1 MPFSSPSY
9 TPRGDTNNDRLNTL
23 TSHSSKDEYD
33 RIYTR
38 DSETYADC
46 AYDSGHQ
53 DHCVSEE
60 DSDEDDNNYISFA
73 LPLSQWTKSKR
84 RNRAFGLKTYKGEH
98 VEIEVIQP
106 LIESPNLPE
115 LPDEVLELVCTYLS
129 RATLRYS
136 VNLVCKKWH
145 EVSDHFIRRAGICKP
160 VEGALELLLSRWP
173 RISSLALWFD
183 QDELPFG
190 EPGSII
196 TKPTFWNAFVAAIM
210 EPKAINRQKN
220 TPRDDGDDNT
230 DTNGNG
236 DTDPSALSCLLHTI
250 RHLELGGQYLN
261 YTQVAYDFRGHLQFI
276 ESLTITISSPM
287 SILLFT
293 ILEEF
298 SALRSLNLIIRI
310 WWKVYLTHG
319 DDEDKNEA
327 MAIVVDDSPK
337 MFPERYQLQR
347 FCVNDICTDLKVLE
361 RLLVTCTKLR
371 VFNAKDIEVGLTG
384 PQEGS
389 DIDEEEVRAAIIAEE
404 RRARQRLIDLA
415 AKHCPKLEWYSFHT
429 PSADLDKED
438 LRDKARSFPDLKM
451 QSVSLTG
458 YLDAVFDDALGVRGL
473 LEDISVLELHSTVL
487 RDEVDALHRI
497 LCLTPNL
504 LHLIAPNA
512 YLNTSNLWK
521 PPAPVVKFTK
531 RRVFT
536 TLGNRKRHHRNVRRR
551 RAREQALTDP
561 RSTAPAADIGTSVA
575 IIDPLIPVTWQ
586 VHSLKT
592 LELSLHHSSSLV
604 DFADYI
610 FRYRLFRDLVIL
622 TLKIWDLKVGQRQS
636 LRKVSAAAPAAETLI
651 EPARYP
657 NELLGLRSLRCLE
670 ECTLRAENVPGM
682 ISVKNFKFLKR
693 TESFKTVSFLPFR
706 MNGIKWKETRGH
718 RNNKSVLERMAA
730 INDDDDD
737 DDEDDEKDVD
747 NGEEE
752 KEEDKKG
759 LRDET
764 FWPKLSTFQI
774 SYRNISTGTDTR
786 KLVRRLQHLRPGVA
800 FSIQSHTSF

>member
-53 DHCVSEE
+53 DHCESEE
-60 DSDEDDNNYISFA
+60 DSDEDNNNYISFA

-84 RNRAFGLKTYKGEH
+84 RSRAFGLKTYKGEH

-115 LPDEVLELVCTYLS
+115 LPDEVFELVCTYLS

-136 VNLVCKKWH
+136 VNLV
-145 EVSDHFIRRAGICKP
+145 
-160 VEGALELLLSRWP
+160 L
-173 RISSLALWFD
+173 
-183 QDELPFG
+183 
-190 EPGSII
+190 
-196 TKPTFWNAFVAAIM
+196 
-210 EPKAINRQKN
+210 
-220 TPRDDGDDNT
+220 
-230 DTNGNG
+230 
-236 DTDPSALSCLLHTI
+236 
-250 RHLELGGQYLN
+250 
-261 YTQVAYDFRGHLQFI
+261 
-276 ESLTITISSPM
+276 
-287 SILLFT
+287 
-293 ILEEF
+293 
-298 SALRSLNLIIRI
+298 
-310 WWKVYLTHG
+310 YLTHG
-319 DDEDKNEA
+319 YNEDKNEA
-327 MAIVVDDSPK
+327 TAIVVDDSPK

-361 RLLVTCTKLR
+361 RLLVTCPNLR
-371 VFNAKDIEVGLTG
+371 VFNAKDIEVGLTR

-389 DIDEEEVRAAIIAEE
+389 DINEEEVRAAIIAEE

-415 AKHCPKLEWYSFHT
+415 AKHCPKLEWYSFHI
-429 PSADLDKED
+429 PSVGLDKED

-458 YLDAVFDDALGVRGL
+458 YLDAVFDDALSLRGL
-473 LEDISVLELHSTVL
+473 LEDISVLELHSTDL

-521 PPAPVVKFTK
+521 PPASVVKFTK

-536 TLGNRKRHHRNVRRR
+536 TVGNRKRHHRNVRRR

-610 FRYRLFRDLVIL
+610 FRYRLFRNLVIL
-622 TLKIWDLKVGQRQS
+622 ALKIWDLKVGQRQS

-651 EPARYP
+651 EPVRYP

-693 TESFKTVSFLPFR
+693 TESFKTVSFLPFS

-718 RNNKSVLERMAA
+718 RNNKSVLETMTA
-730 INDDDDD
+730 INDDDDDDD
-737 DDEDDEKDVD
+737 DDEDDEKAVD

-764 FWPKLSTFQI
+764 FWPKLSTFHI

-800 FSIQSHTSF
+800 FSIQSHTSFW